1 MDSEMNDP
9 VIAFD
14 STRPRRM
21 KICAMEKQSA
31 RLKRK
36 IDIHEAAY
44 LAVTTRTV
52 PATVTERPEDD
63 APAERFNLTEKN
75 TGPENGQ

>member
-1 MDSEMNDP
+1 MPGAKIPAAMKMSDTGVHRAENDANNGKSSHSTNAVIDSEMNDP

-31 RLKRK
+31 
-36 IDIHEAAY
+36 A
-44 LAVTTRTV
+44 
-52 PATVTERPEDD
+52 
-63 APAERFNLTEKN
+63 
-75 TGPENGQ
+75 